1 MLSPRLQAVMLMRAR
16 LKKIVVAAASMLAV
30 AALGAQPALAAAAE
44 LQGIDV
50 SSWQS
55 SDVTRRVAA
64 DFAIVKATQGTG
76 FVNSKMTAQAEGAL
90 ATGKKLGFYH
100 YAGGASCVAEA
111 DFFVRTVR
119 PWVKRAVLVLDW
131 ESYQNTAW
139 GSGSWSTCFVKRVQA
154 TTGVMP
160 MVYAQA
166 SALSQVAGAR
176 QAGAGLWAAQYASN
190 TATGYQSSPWLLGRY
205 GEAMRQYTSNGWLS
219 GYAGP
224 LDLNIFRGSR
234 EQWDRYANP
243 GQQPTAQPT
252 TPSTPQTPSQPQS
265 SQVCVVVQP
274 RDSLS
279 TIAARSGGVW
289 SEWTGYRSGNPALI
303 YAGETVCRGGNSQST
318 PSTQQSQPQT
328 AAVIHVVVS
337 GETLSELGARY
348 GVSWQQIAQINGL
361 RNANL
366 IFPGQRLTI
375 LRGTTVSSS
384 GNSTSTSGRVV
395 IVRSGDTLSS
405 IAARYNTSWQYLA
418 AKNGLR
424 NANLIYPGQ
433 RIVI

>member
-1 MLSPRLQAVMLMRAR
+1 MICRLQAVMLMRAR

-44 LQGIDV
+44 MQGIDV
-50 SSWQS
+50 SSWQPA
-55 SDVTRRVAA
+55 DVTRRVAA
-64 DFAIVKATQGTG
+64 DFAVVKATQGTG

-100 YAGGASCVAEA
+100 YAGGSSCVAEA
-111 DFFVRTVR
+111 DFFVRTVK
-119 PWVKRAVLVLDW
+119 PWLKRAALVLDW
-131 ESYQNTAW
+131 ESNQNTAW
-139 GSGSWSTCFVKRVQA
+139 GSASWSTCFVKRVQA

-160 MVYAQA
+160 MVYVQA

-190 TATGYQSSPWLLGRY
+190 AATGYQSSPWLLGRY

-224 LDLNIFRGSR
+224 LDLDIFRGSR

-252 TPSTPQTPSQPQS
+252 TPSMPQPQS

-274 RDSLS
+274 GDSLS

-328 AAVIHVVVS
+328 ATVIHIVVS

-375 LRGTTVSSS
+375 RRGTTVSSS
-384 GNSTSTSGRVV
+384 GNSGSASGRVV

-405 IAARYNTSWQYLA
+405 IAARYNTSWKYLA